1 MSEFNSHD
9 PESVAKAL
17 DRSREE
23 AEISIQAQ
31 IAGVRQRW
39 PENFRKSLA
48 YYVGSRVEW
57 TGEEAWRKEVFDI
70 VDLVLLGIEHS
81 DSHKLVTK

>member
-1 MSEFNSHD
+1 MT
-9 PESVAKAL
+9 
-17 DRSREE
+17 DRED
-23 AEISIQAQ
+23 AEVRIQAQ
-31 IAGVRQRW
+31 LEGVRQRW

-57 TGEEAWRKEVFDI
+57 TGDREAWRKEVFDI

-81 DSHKLVTK
+81 DSHELVPRDECAGHCR